1 MNRPKLLLLDEPLG
15 ALDLKLREEMQIE
28 LKAIQKDVGITFLFV
43 THDQDEALTLSDRLA
58 VFNGG
63 RIEQVGSPAE
73 VYENPATAF
82 VAGFVGTSNLIT
94 GDTARADRRSR
105 GHVHRPAREDPLRR
119 SRTSSRRPRSA
130 AVDGT
135 VREVVYLGVNTRY
148 IVSLDGGGELVV
160 VQQNQATSSM
170 QALAARGRQVRLIWD
185 REHNRAVEAP
195 VRTSSGRRSRHEEE
209 HGWHW
214 SRPRRASP
222 SPRGAAGAGEAT
234 TRAAV
239 AALKP
244 VAKIGPT
251 EGALNL
257 IAWQGYTEPNVV
269 KPFEAQTGCQVHVT
283 YGQTSDDM
291 VRLMRTGNFD
301 GVSASGDATNRL
313 IAAGDV
319 KPVDVQKLI
328 PDFKDIS
335 PALQSPPHNTVD
347 GLHYGVSYEWGA
359 DVLMYNKKVVTT
371 APDSWGVIFDGTSY
385 SGKVDAY
392 DSPIYIADAA
402 VYLKS
407 AQPDLKITDPYELT
421 QDQFDAAVEPA
432 EEAAPADRQLL
443 GQLHVA
449 DLRLQER
456 VHRDR
461 PDVALPVQRPCRRQA
476 GHGRGAPQGG
486 CDRLGR
492 HLDALVPGQGTR
504 TAC

>member
-1 MNRPKLLLLDEPLG
+1 MK
-15 ALDLKLREEMQIE
+15 
-28 LKAIQKDVGITFLFV
+28 
-43 THDQDEALTLSDRLA
+43 
-58 VFNGG
+58 
-63 RIEQVGSPAE
+63 
-73 VYENPATAF
+73 
-82 VAGFVGTSNLIT
+82 
-94 GDTARADRRSR
+94 
-105 GHVHRPAREDPLRR
+105 
-119 SRTSSRRPRSA
+119 RTW
-130 AVDGT
+130 
-135 VREVVYLGVNTRY
+135 
-148 IVSLDGGGELVV
+148 
-160 VQQNQATSSM
+160 M
-170 QALAARGRQVRLIWD
+170 ALAA
-185 REHNRAVEAP
+185 A
-195 VRTSSGRRSRHEEE
+195 T
-209 HGWHW
+209 
-214 SRPRRASP
+214 ASL
-222 SPRGAAGAGEAT
+222 
-234 TRAAV
+234 AV
-239 AALKP
+239 AAGCGGGGSDNAGGGGGSVKP
-244 VAKIGPT
+244 VSKIGPT
-251 EGALNL
+251 EGGLNL

-421 QDQFDAAVEPA
+421 QDQFDAAVNLLKKQRQQIGNYWGSYTSQIQDFKAGSIVIGPTWPYQYNALVADKQDMGVVLPKEGATGWADTWMLSSKAKNPNCMLKWMA
-432 EEAAPADRQLL
+432 YATTPPVQAKTAYTFGSAPANPQACSILDKEVANYCTDYHVTDPAYFKSIAYWKTPLTDCGDDR
-443 GQLHVA
+443 GNT
-449 DLRLQER
+449 
-456 VHRDR
+456 
-461 PDVALPVQRPCRRQA
+461 C
-476 GHGRGAPQGG
+476 
-486 CDRLGR
+486 
-492 HLDALVPGQGTR
+492 VPYSEWTSAW
-504 TAC
+504 TEIKNS